1 MQVYLKY
8 LILYY
13 NKKVYIDVTYIIYL
27 FSVAAYAIPGRYMYY
42 FVFCYIS
49 KSYVHS
55 TPS

>member
-42 FVFCYIS
+42 FVFYYIS
-49 KSYVHS
+49 KSFVHS